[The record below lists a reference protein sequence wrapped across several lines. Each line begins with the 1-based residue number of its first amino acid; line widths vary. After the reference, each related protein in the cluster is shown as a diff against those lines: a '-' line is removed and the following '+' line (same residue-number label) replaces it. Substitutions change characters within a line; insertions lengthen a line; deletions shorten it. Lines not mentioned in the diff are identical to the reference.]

1 MSNGKQAGWGSMWRS
16 KLAAGLAL
24 LTVAAAAYVWIWQSG
39 GLDVLGDEQRLTA
52 AIRSLGVWGV
62 VALVLLEATAI
73 VLSPLPSA
81 PIALAAGMVY
91 GTVWGGVI
99 VICGAELGAISA
111 FSLARWLGFDAVR
124 KWSRAEG
131 MMRHLTEETSQFWL
145 MLTVFVARLLP
156 FVSFDAVSYAAGL
169 TPLSFW
175 RFALAT
181 LLGVMPVSFLLTFAG
196 EELSGGSLAT
206 IGLTLIV
213 LVAVPVIPL
222 LVRFL
227 RRR

>member
-1 MSNGKQAGWGSMWRS
+1 MSWS
-16 KLAAGLAL
+16 KLAAGAAVLA
-24 LTVAAAAYVWIWQSG
+24 VAVAAYVWLWWSG
-39 GLDVLGDEQRLTA
+39 SLDVLGDEQRLTA
-52 AIRSLGVWGV
+52 SVRSLGIWGV
-62 VALVLLEATAI
+62 VALVVLEATAI

-91 GTVWGGVI
+91 GTVWGGFI
-99 VICGAELGAISA
+99 VICGAELGAVIA

-124 KWSRAEG
+124 KWSKAEG
-131 MMRHLTEETSQFWL
+131 TMRYLAEEKSQFWL
-145 MLTVFVARLLP
+145 MITVFVSRLLP

-169 TPLSFW
+169 TPLAFW

-213 LVAVPVIPL
+213 LVAVPGVAM
-222 LVRFL
+222 LVRFV
-227 RRR
+227 RRQ